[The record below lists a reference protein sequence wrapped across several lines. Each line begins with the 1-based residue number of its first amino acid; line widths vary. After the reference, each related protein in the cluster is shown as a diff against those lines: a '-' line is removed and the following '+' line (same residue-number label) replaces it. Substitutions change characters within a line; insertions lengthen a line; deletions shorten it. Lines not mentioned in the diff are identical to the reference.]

1 MSFDFNIVDVKTLSK
16 LLFLCVSIILITLRL
31 INTHGDLDPFNPRPY
46 LFSDWG
52 NNRKM
57 VEWHGCSWVPFV
69 SSTFVDPVIIFSG
82 TDLSGKKPPQW
93 NWNPAVMF
101 SRELTGD
108 SRLWSLLVV
117 KTVNPGPIASLKKK
131 KRKKRLIGSQSWTVK
146 ARTSAQ
152 ILY

>member
-57 VEWHGCSWVPFV
+57 VEWHGCS
-69 SSTFVDPVIIFSG
+69 
-82 TDLSGKKPPQW
+82 
-93 NWNPAVMF
+93 
-101 SRELTGD
+101 
-108 SRLWSLLVV
+108 
-117 KTVNPGPIASLKKK
+117 
-131 KRKKRLIGSQSWTVK
+131 
-146 ARTSAQ
+146 
-152 ILY
+152 